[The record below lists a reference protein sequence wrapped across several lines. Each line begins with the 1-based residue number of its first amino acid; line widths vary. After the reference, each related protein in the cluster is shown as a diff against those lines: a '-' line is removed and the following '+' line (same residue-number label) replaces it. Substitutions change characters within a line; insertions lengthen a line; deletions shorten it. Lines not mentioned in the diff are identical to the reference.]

1 MVMTVLKQL
10 KYSFTLIFHPFDGFW
25 DLKHEKRGSVAAA
38 LVIVALLCVQQ
49 VFKTPFTGFIYTP
62 DYDGVSL
69 NVFKECATVIATFFL
84 WCIANW
90 SLTTLMDG
98 EGTFGDIVMASGYA
112 MTPFFLIGFPLIF
125 LSNIMS
131 EDFEAF
137 YYLLFYISI
146 GWSAL
151 LMVSSVLVIHQYSL
165 AKTILTSIFIIVAMA
180 IIIFLCL
187 LFFNLMS
194 QMFGFIFGLYWE
206 ISLRYF

>member
-49 VFKTPFTGFIYTP
+49 VFKTQFTGFIYNP
-62 DYDGVSL
+62 YYDGVSL
-69 NVFKECATVIATFFL
+69 NVFKECAIVIATFFL

-137 YYLLFYISI
+137 YYLLFYISRVY
-146 GWSAL
+146 L
-151 LMVSSVLVIHQYSL
+151 
-165 AKTILTSIFIIVAMA
+165 
-180 IIIFLCL
+180 L
-187 LFFNLMS
+187 LFILRQRKKGSAVSQGKNSPSFYLSLKRFICLYRLHFLFILSVQAKILFNMLQLFLLLLLS
-194 QMFGFIFGLYWE
+194 
-206 ISLRYF
+206 